1 MKWVG
6 REGGGKEGFRMGGN
20 DNLALAGITTLCHEG
35 IEVDDYNRP
44 APDNVMHSYD
54 VLPPPNHSPLMWS
67 LSCIFGAS
75 WYGRWLIT
83 HLMKIHRLGWLM
95 EDG

>member
-20 DNLALAGITTLCHEG
+20 DNLALAGITTLCHQG

-54 VLPPPNHSPLMWS
+54 VLSPPNHSPLMLS
-67 LSCIFGAS
+67 LTIDVEPQMYF
-75 WYGRWLIT
+75 RR
-83 HLMKIHRLGWLM
+83 HLGWEMVDNIL
-95 EDG
+95 D